1 MAASDDCVPNTLP
14 VNGISFHTVCLAAAQ
29 VPTADRRPPTHTFK
43 ICFTGPL
50 YRRVGDSHNHA
61 VAAPHPHHH
70 NKQSEISET
79 RPALSSS
86 TDRITIPVSNKL
98 KLKTQAQAQSS
109 MYLFSFSLICGN
121 CRIDRTGGAP
131 QNNKEFFFFF
141 LNMGGSF
148 SLADYLLMGG
158 Y

>member
-1 MAASDDCVPNTLP
+1 MAASDDCVPNTCLS
-14 VNGISFHTVCLAAAQ
+14 VDFHFIVTPPAA
-29 VPTADRRPPTHTFK
+29 VPTADRRPPTYTFK

-50 YRRVGDSHNHA
+50 YRRVGDSPDHA

-98 KLKTQAQAQSS
+98 KLKLKLKLKVQCTCSLFPLSAGIAGLTERGGPTKQQS
-109 MYLFSFSLICGN
+109 
-121 CRIDRTGGAP
+121 
-131 QNNKEFFFFF
+131 FFFF
-141 LNMGGSF
+141 S
-148 SLADYLLMGG
+148 
-158 Y
+158 

>member
-1 MAASDDCVPNTLP
+1 MAASDDCIPNTLP

-29 VPTADRRPPTHTFK
+29 VPTADRRQHAFK

-50 YRRVGDSHNHA
+50 YRRVGDSPNHA

-86 TDRITIPVSNKL
+86 STDRITIPVSNKL
-98 KLKTQAQAQSS
+98 KLKLKLKLKVQCTCS
-109 MYLFSFSLICGN
+109 LFPLSAGIAGL
-121 CRIDRTGGAP
+121 TEPGGP
-131 QNNKEFFFFF
+131 HKTTKNFFFFF
-141 LNMGGSF
+141 KHGWIILISR
-148 SLADYLLMGG
+148 LLVDG
-158 Y
+158 

>member
-1 MAASDDCVPNTLP
+1 MTTAFPTPCLSMD
-14 VNGISFHTVCLAAAQ
+14 FHFIQCALQ
-29 VPTADRRPPTHTFK
+29 QRKCRPPTAASTHLKFASPAH
-43 ICFTGPL
+43 FTGAWEIHITM
-50 YRRVGDSHNHA
+50 R
-61 VAAPHPHHH
+61 VAAPRPHHH

-98 KLKTQAQAQSS
+98 KLKLKTQAQSS

-131 QNNKEFFFFF
+131 QNNKEFFIFF

-148 SLADYLLMGG
+148 SLADYL
-158 Y
+158 